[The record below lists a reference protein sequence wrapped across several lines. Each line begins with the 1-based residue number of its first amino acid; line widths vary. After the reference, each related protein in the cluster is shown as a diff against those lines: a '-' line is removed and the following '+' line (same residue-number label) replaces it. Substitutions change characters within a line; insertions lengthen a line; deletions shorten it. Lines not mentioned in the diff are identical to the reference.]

1 MPHPKEYVITGALMQ
16 CSEGTV
22 PMLFTASPRTT
33 KIAGLL
39 AGNELDIMPI
49 TNIPSFVICRK
60 LTQMAGGVPAPCVP
74 APTAWQDTY
83 KAKVG
88 GGKALLKK
96 SCMQCSAGQGK
107 IEFLTSGQGPLPPE
121 AVVQMQE
128 GKAAGKEILEQAAL
142 EENSVGEAGLVE
154 GLIPIWGSGRDLIHA
169 VQTGDGWGMALN
181 AGFLVWDVVSIAA
194 GALSFGTATVA
205 MMAGKAGIRTALKA
219 AGKVT
224 ANAAKKQGSK
234 LLAKTAGLGKKLSK
248 LSSDFATKI
257 PTVCFTTACFPAG
270 TPIAVQGGFKNIEDI
285 VVGDQVWAWDEQ
297 TDTLG
302 LKPVLATMEKES
314 DALIELGFGKE
325 RFKATPEH
333 PFWINNKWKAAGE
346 IQRGD
351 EAYLLDK
358 RTVQLLEPVHEPQE
372 NAPVKVYN
380 FEVADWHTYFVG
392 WWMVLVHN
400 ASVCWRE
407 LAEAGVKYAKDIL
420 NGNLFDKAMQQAYDL
435 TQIRMANK
443 KVLDA
448 MTETEIISHKFTQL
462 KNIKFETA
470 KGYINELVNKYGN
483 QVTDSRKL
491 EKQVE
496 TTKLEKVLEVP
507 PQKEPIP
514 QDILTHAKDLDV
526 TIREI
531 SGKALEAFNNTK
543 FW

>member
-1 MPHPKEYVITGALMQ
+1 
-16 CSEGTV
+16 
-22 PMLFTASPRTT
+22 MLFTASPRTT

-39 AGNELDIMPI
+39 AGNELDTKPI

-60 LTQMAGGVPAPCVP
+60 LTQMANGVPAPCVP
-74 APTAWQDTY
+74 KPTVWQDTY

-88 GGKALLKK
+88 GGKALIKK
-96 SCMQCSAGQGK
+96 SCIQCSTGQGK

-121 AVVQMQE
+121 AVIQMQE
-128 GKAAGKEILEQAAL
+128 GKAAGDKILEQTAL
-142 EENSVGEAGLVE
+142 EENSVSEAGLAE

-169 VQTGDGWGMALN
+169 AQTGDGWGIALN
-181 AGFLVWDVVSIAA
+181 VVFLAFDIFSVVA

-224 ANAAKKQGSK
+224 ANAAKKQGAK
-234 LLAKTAGLGKKLSK
+234 LLAKTAGIGKSISK
-248 LSSDFATKI
+248 LCSEFITKI

-285 VVGDQVWAWDEQ
+285 QVGDQVWSWDEQ

-302 LKPVLATMEKES
+302 LKPVLATAEKES

-325 RFKATPEH
+325 RFKTTPEH
-333 PFWINNKWKAAGE
+333 PFWINNSWKAAGE

-358 RTVQLLEPVHEPQE
+358 RKVQLLEPVHEPLE
-372 NAPVKVYN
+372 EVPVKVYN

-400 ASVCWRE
+400 ATVCLRE
-407 LAEAGVKYAKDIL
+407 LAEAGVKYAKNIL
-420 NGNLFDKAMQQAYDL
+420 NGNLFDKAMKKAYDY
-435 TQIRMANK
+435 TQIHMANGK
-443 KVLDA
+443 ILVA
-448 MTETEIISHKFTQL
+448 IVPGVEIVSHKFTQL
-462 KNIKFETA
+462 KNIKFDTA
-470 KGYINELVNKYGN
+470 KGYIDELVKKYGN
-483 QVTDSRKL
+483 EMTDSKKL
-491 EKQVE
+491 DGQVP
-496 TTKLEKVLEVP
+496 TKDLNKVLEVP

-514 QDILTHAKDLDV
+514 QEIFDYAEGKKVD
-526 TIREI
+526 IREI